1 MKPTDQQQQ
10 WLKEYLNGVLI
21 YRETFEEVYDH
32 VITGL
37 TTKTDIVSF
46 EHSVNDIINND
57 FGGYEQ
63 LPKLEKAAKK
73 AATKNSIKVFLTHFA
88 GYFKFPSL
96 LYVIAAS
103 VVTYYLILYLQI
115 FSWNLWEILL
125 LGVVIQIVPV
135 FWGGNKIF
143 SALKTRYN
151 QTGEVFNHTQIKPS
165 LKDGFFK
172 RMAVT
177 PFYLFLFI
185 NLILSLLK
193 DGAVLSNNAIS
204 TGIALSITITVL
216 YQLALKK
223 LYSDDLETGII
234 RIILT
239 TDHLKPAAK

>member
-1 MKPTDQQQQ
+1 MKLTDQQQQ

-37 TTKTDIVSF
+37 TTNTNIVSF

-63 LPKLEKAAKK
+63 LPKLEKASKK

-103 VVTYYLILYLQI
+103 VVTYFLILYLQI

-125 LGVVIQIVPV
+125 LGIVIQTVPAIS
-135 FWGGNKIF
+135 GNKIF
-143 SALKTRYN
+143 AALKTRYS

-172 RMAVT
+172 RMAMT

-204 TGIALSITITVL
+204 IGTALSIIITVL
-216 YQLALKK
+216 YELALKK
-223 LYSDDLETGII
+223 SYSDDLETGII

-239 TDHLKPAAK
+239 TDNIRS